1 MGSMEPRGL
10 RAKGVQESF
19 SRVLARPV
27 NEKEYSLSIRA
38 CVRGGV
44 MRRHSKKRQASACY
58 RLRGKKQPY
67 IVVIIGIYDSFALLK
82 VSIPG

>member
-1 MGSMEPRGL
+1 MRKGYTSRFQEYWHARSMR
-10 RAKGVQESF
+10 S
-19 SRVLARPV
+19 